1 MRHLRNISKLGR
13 NCGHR
18 KAMLVNLACS
28 ILEHG
33 QIQTTVNRAKE
44 ARKLVDA
51 LITYAKKGGD
61 HNRRLAAARLKINT
75 PVDKAQGKKPIL
87 EKLFGEIAER
97 FAQRPGGY
105 TRIIRL
111 GKRIG
116 DCADLC
122 IIQLVEAG
130 APASKKKAS
139 APQPQTVEVKAEA
152 AAAEEA
158 PKA

>member
-18 KAMLVNLACS
+18 KALLVNLACS

-44 ARKLVDA
+44 ARKLVDT

-75 PVDKAQGKKPIL
+75 PVEKAQGKKPIL
-87 EKLFGEIAER
+87 DKLFDEIAKD
-97 FAQRPGGY
+97 FALRAGGY

-130 APASKKKAS
+130 APASKKKA
-139 APQPQTVEVKAEA
+139 AAPQTVEVKAEA
-152 AAAEEA
+152 VKEEA